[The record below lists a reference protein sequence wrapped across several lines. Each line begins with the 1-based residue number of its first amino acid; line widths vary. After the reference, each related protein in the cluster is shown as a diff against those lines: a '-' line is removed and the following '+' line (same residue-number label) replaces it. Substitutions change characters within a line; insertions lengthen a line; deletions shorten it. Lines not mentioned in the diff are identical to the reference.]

1 MERNF
6 SRIKLGRFYLCVIVM
21 TLVMCFSMMG
31 YVDIN
36 ASLNAFKRI
45 DFNGFPT
52 YVDNLMKRLSMPKPI
67 FP

>member
-1 MERNF
+1 
-6 SRIKLGRFYLCVIVM
+6 
-21 TLVMCFSMMG
+21 MG

-36 ASLNAFKRI
+36 KSLNAFKII

-52 YVDNLMKRLSMPKPI
+52 FVNNLMKNLSTSKPI